1 MKGVAG
7 LNKTDKLKRA
17 LSGEKQTD
25 IPFSFWTHVP
35 EKDRNPEQIAEE
47 TYALFKK
54 YDLDF
59 IKTMNNGM
67 YAVEDYG
74 CRIDFSEVA
83 AGGVAKVVETPIQS
97 YEDWADV
104 PEMSIEEGALAREL
118 KHLELLLQKID
129 GEAPVI
135 MTVFSPLTTADKLSQ
150 GKLKEHLAIDEAGYV
165 HQALKNIAATT
176 AALSAKAIEMGAAG
190 VYFASQMS
198 SYEKLSEEAYRT
210 YGVPYDLQVLEGAEK
225 GWFNALHAHGNDIMF
240 SLLKDYPVDV
250 FNWHVW
256 ETLPE
261 LKEGMDYTQKCV
273 MGGIARMDVT
283 HDRRNQLR
291 HQIYRSLTESKGK
304 HLILTPGCG
313 IRHPISEET
322 IRFLQQVKKETEA
335 LL

>member
-1 MKGVAG
+1 MTHAG
-7 LNKTDKLKRA
+7 RFFCHMYP
-17 LSGEKQTD
+17 
-25 IPFSFWTHVP
+25 ISFWTHVP

-104 PEMSIEEGALAREL
+104 PEMSIEEGALAHEL
-118 KHLELLLQKID
+118 KHLELVLQKID
-129 GEAPVI
+129 EEAPVI

-150 GKLKEHLAIDEAGYV
+150 GKLKEHLAIDEASYV

-225 GWFNALHAHGNDIMF
+225 GWFNALHAHGNDSMF

-261 LKEGMDYTQKCV
+261 LKEGMAYTQKCV

-291 HQIYRSLTESKGK
+291 HQIYRSITETKGK

-313 IRHPISEET
+313 IRHPFSKET